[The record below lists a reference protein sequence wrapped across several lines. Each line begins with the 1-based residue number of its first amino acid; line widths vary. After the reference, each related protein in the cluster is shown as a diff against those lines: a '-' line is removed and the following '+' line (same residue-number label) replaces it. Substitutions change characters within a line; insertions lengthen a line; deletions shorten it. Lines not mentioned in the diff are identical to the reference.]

1 MASCNEEHLH
11 LQQAD
16 PNLEP
21 EFRAFMGMFA
31 LHSFLENQL
40 CDCGPGQEL
49 SKQQTGILVRLGQ
62 PKRLGELARDTN
74 TLPSTMTA
82 AADQMERMGLVVRKR
97 DPNDRRAWL
106 LVLTDEGRAMREEFI
121 RMSRV
126 LLQDLLD
133 LSDDELATLAQIGT
147 KLHTNIQKA
156 IQNPDLIDDL
166 VQASK
171 EGHPA

>member
-1 MASCNEEHLH
+1 MAGCKEEQLHLH
-11 LQQAD
+11 QAD

-31 LHSFLENQL
+31 FHSFLENQL
-40 CDCGPGQEL
+40 SGCAPGKEL
-49 SKQQTGILVRLGQ
+49 TKQQSGILVRLGQ
-62 PKRLGELARDTN
+62 PKRLGQLARDTN
-74 TLPSTMTA
+74 SLPSTMTA

-106 LVLTDEGRAMREEFI
+106 LVLTDEGQAMREELT

-126 LLQDLLD
+126 LFQDLLK
-133 LSDDELATLAQIGT
+133 LSDDELTTLAQIGT
-147 KLHTNIQKA
+147 KLHANIQKA
-156 IQNPDLIDDL
+156 IQNPDLIEEL
-166 VQASK
+166 IQAPK

>member
-1 MASCNEEHLH
+1 MASCTEEQLH
-11 LQQAD
+11 LQHAD

-40 CDCGPGQEL
+40 SDCGPGKDL
-49 SKQQTGILVRLGQ
+49 TKQQSGILVRLGQ

-74 TLPSTMTA
+74 SLPSTMTA
-82 AADQMERMGLVVRKR
+82 AADQMERMGLVVRQR

-106 LVLTDEGRAMREEFI
+106 LVLTDEGQAMRKEFI

-126 LLQDLLD
+126 MFQDLLK
-133 LSDDELATLAQIGT
+133 LSDDELAMLAQIGT
-147 KLHTNIQKA
+147 KLHTNIQLA
-156 IQNPDLIDDL
+156 IQNPDLITDL
-166 VQASK
+166 IQAQQ
-171 EGHPA
+171 EGQPA